1 MSSTAAGQGN
11 QARRGLLIGD
21 RAQMGHV
28 GCIPA
33 QAKQRPVVVISHVRG
48 REGDLQPLRTLYFNV
63 LNPSVKL
70 FPLSVTCS
78 HCQLMLTKLF
88 LAYFERIVSFSIQTR
103 LTAG

>member
-48 REGDLQPLRTLYFNV
+48 REGDLQPLRTLY
-63 LNPSVKL
+63 SM
-70 FPLSVTCS
+70 C
-78 HCQLMLTKLF
+78 
-88 LAYFERIVSFSIQTR
+88 
-103 LTAG
+103 